1 MQATLRPDGTLYRQ
15 LLALGVV
22 HADHV
27 RLFADGTRDA
37 PGLPVWRDEVS
48 RVVFISD
55 HYVGDTVYQSGSYRA
70 PPAREPS
77 PLGQDYEDHEDTQR
91 RLSAYRTHYH
101 GRRIADFGCGA
112 GSFLAGARSVAA
124 TVCGIELQQDSAERL
139 RAAGI
144 ACHAALDASVGE
156 LDTVFAF
163 HALEHLPDPLQ
174 VLRQM
179 RAALRPGGRL
189 VVEVPHA
196 RDLLLDQLDVAAFRR
211 FTLWSQHL
219 VLHTRQSLASLLAA
233 AGFGQVLIEGVQ
245 RYPLSNHLH
254 WLRHGK
260 PGGHRTPLAQLDT
273 PGLRH
278 EYAAALARLDA
289 TDTLVAIA
297 SVPG

>member
-1 MQATLRPDGTLYRQ
+1 MRPEGALFEQ
-15 LLALGVV
+15 LVALGVV
-22 HADHV
+22 EPSRV
-27 RLFADGTRDA
+27 RLFADGTRDV

-48 RVVFISD
+48 RVVFISG

-77 PLGQDYEDHEDTQR
+77 PLGQDFEDHEDTQR
-91 RLSAYRTHYH
+91 RLGAYRTHYH
-101 GRRIADFGCGA
+101 GRHIADFGCGA
-112 GSFLAGARSVAA
+112 GSFLAGARAVAA
-124 TVCGIELQQDSAERL
+124 SVCGIELQQDSAERL

-144 ACHAALDASVGE
+144 PCHAALDANAGTF
-156 LDTVFAF
+156 DAVFAF

-174 VLRQM
+174 VLRQV
-179 RAALRPGGRL
+179 RSALRPGGRL

-219 VLHTRQSLASLLAA
+219 VLHTRQSLAALLAA
-233 AGFGQVLIEGVQ
+233 AGFGQVLVEGVQ
-245 RYPLSNHLH
+245 RYPLANHLH

-260 PGGHRTPLAQLDT
+260 PGGHRQVLAMLDT

-278 EYAAALARLDA
+278 EYAAALARIDA

-297 SVPG
+297 SVPD